1 VRGSY
6 GGPVGVGND
15 AIFPIWIKIEKLDSA
30 IVRRGAET
38 LMLQRTL
45 KVMPARNL
53 REMSQ
58 GQLNP

>member
-58 GQLNP
+58 GRLNP